1 MLLLLQLL
9 TIADCFNGT
18 LENEI
23 KIYKPSGLYE
33 ELPVAEQLLENYD
46 RRVRPGYGTP
56 KPVDIYVNIFV
67 NSFGAVSAETMD
79 YKVSQF
85 VIVQFSGHAISS
97 VSTTS
102 ANPTKS
108 LFTHVLSK

>member
-9 TIADCFNGT
+9 TIAHCFNGT

-85 VIVQFSGHAISS
+85 LISGHAISS

>member
-9 TIADCFNGT
+9 TIAYSFNGT

-85 VIVQFSGHAISS
+85 SISGHTISS